1 MLTLSGVRLRR
12 GPQVLIDGATCS
24 IFRGEKAGI
33 VGRNGCGKSTL
44 LALIRGDLAPDAG
57 EYRAPPNLAIAT
69 VAQELPDSGATLVE
83 YIRGGDLELAQL
95 EGQME
100 GQMEGEPPADC
111 LEQSA
116 TPRAAARG
124 GLEGA
129 KPRMGGVTAS
139 AVPLL
144 AGDAAAGARLA
155 MLHAEYDRLGGYAS
169 RSRAAQLAAGLGFA
183 PGDLERP
190 VRQFS
195 GGLQM
200 RANLARALMRRSDVL
215 LLDEPTNHLDLD
227 AVLWLEGWLQSYPG
241 TLLLVS
247 HDREFLDGVVSRILH
262 IEAGRLRSYAGNYS
276 AFETQ
281 RAAEAER
288 TQAMLASQQRERARV
303 ESFVTRFRAQASK
316 ARQVQSRMKWLA
328 RLPEIAPLHLE
339 EGFEW
344 EFAPPEKLPRPLLT
358 LEHVAAGYGERRV
371 LGDVSLTVS
380 PGDRIGI
387 LGRNGAGK
395 STLMRVLA
403 GQLQPLAGGMETAPD
418 LATGFF
424 AQLELEHLDA
434 DGTALAELERRGG
447 PEQAR
452 WSELE
457 RRNHL
462 GRFGFRGDR
471 VFEPTRQF
479 SGGERARLALA
490 ILVARKPN
498 LLLLDE
504 PTNHLDLDMRHA
516 LLVALQ
522 DFAGAVVIVSH
533 DRALLRGACDSFLLV
548 ARGAVAAFEGDLEDY
563 AAWLARGT
571 GDSQAQSHAQA
582 TGESESLAA
591 PSRREQRRLEAEARN
606 RLTPLRTEQ
615 RKLESLLERL
625 TGERSDIESRLADPA
640 TYAAA
645 SAEEQRRLGA
655 RHGELSREISA
666 LEERWL
672 EVASTLETAEAA
684 ADRG

>member
-1 MLTLSGVRLRR
+1 MLTLAEVRLRR
-12 GPQVLIDGATCS
+12 GPQVLIDGASCS
-24 IFRGEKAGI
+24 IFRGEKVGI
-33 VGRNGCGKSTL
+33 VGRNGCGKSTV
-44 LALIRGDLAPDAG
+44 LALIRGELAPDAG
-57 EYRAPPNLAIAT
+57 EYRAPPGLAIAA
-69 VAQELPDSGATLVE
+69 VAQELPATESTLVE
-83 YIRGGDLELAQL
+83 YVAGGDLELAAL
-95 EGQME
+95 EAQIPAAE
-100 GQMEGEPPADC
+100 G
-111 LEQSA
+111 
-116 TPRAAARG
+116 T
-124 GLEGA
+124 
-129 KPRMGGVTAS
+129 
-139 AVPLL
+139 
-144 AGDAAAGARLA
+144 RLA
-155 MLHAEYDRLGGYAS
+155 DLHAEYDRLGGYAA

-183 PGDLERP
+183 PDDLERP
-190 VRQFS
+190 VGQFS

-227 AVLWLEGWLQSYPG
+227 AVLWLENWLQSYAG

-247 HDREFLDGVVSRILH
+247 HDREFLDGVVGRILH
-262 IEAGRLRSYAGNYS
+262 IEAGRLRSYAGDYS

-281 RAAEAER
+281 RAAAAER
-288 TQAMLASQQRERARV
+288 TQAMLASQARERARV

-328 RLPEIAPLHLE
+328 RLPDIASLHLE

-344 EFAPPEKLPRPLLT
+344 EFAAPAKLPRPLLT
-358 LEHVAAGYGERRV
+358 LEHAAAGYGDRRV
-371 LGDVSLTVS
+371 LSDVSLSVS

-403 GQLQPLAGGMETAPD
+403 AQLQPLAGTLEAAPD
-418 LATGFF
+418 VATGFF

-452 WSELE
+452 WGELD

-522 DFAGAVVIVSH
+522 DFAGAVVVVSH
-533 DRALLRGACDSFLLV
+533 DRALLRGACDRFLLV
-548 ARGAVAAFEGDLEDY
+548 ANGAVAPFDGDLEDY
-563 AAWLARGT
+563 AGWLARSSDAPPEAG
-571 GDSQAQSHAQA
+571 
-582 TGESESLAA
+582 SEAAAA

-606 RLTPLRTEQ
+606 RLTPLRAEQ
-615 RKLESLLERL
+615 RKLERLLELL
-625 TGERSDIESRLADPA
+625 TAERTGIESRLADPA

-645 SAEEQRRLGA
+645 DADERRRLSA
-655 RHGELSREISA
+655 RHGELALEISTV
-666 LEERWL
+666 EERWL
-672 EVASTLETAEAA
+672 EVASTLETA
-684 ADRG
+684 G

>member
-1 MLTLSGVRLRR
+1 MLTLTDVRLRR

-44 LALIRGDLAPDAG
+44 LALIRGELAPDAG
-57 EYRAPPNLAIAT
+57 EYTAPAGLATAW
-69 VAQELPDSGATLVE
+69 VAQELPETEATLVD
-83 YIRGGDLELAQL
+83 YIRGGDLELAALEAQMADAEAATDGTRLALLHGEFDRL
-95 EGQME
+95 EGY
-100 GQMEGEPPADC
+100 
-111 LEQSA
+111 
-116 TPRAAARG
+116 
-124 GLEGA
+124 GA
-129 KPRMGGVTAS
+129 
-139 AVPLL
+139 
-144 AGDAAAGARLA
+144 
-155 MLHAEYDRLGGYAS
+155 

-183 PGDLERP
+183 PDDLERP
-190 VRQFS
+190 VRRFS

-227 AVLWLEGWLQSYPG
+227 AVLWLEIWLARYAG

-247 HDREFLDGVVSRILH
+247 HDREFLDGVVGRILH

-281 RAAEAER
+281 RAAEAQR
-288 TQAMLASQQRERARV
+288 MQALLASQRRARARV
-303 ESFVTRFRAQASK
+303 ESFVTRFRAQATK
-316 ARQVQSRMKWLA
+316 ARQVQSRLKWLA
-328 RLPEIAPLHLE
+328 RLPDIAPLHLE
-339 EGFEW
+339 HGFEW
-344 EFAPPEKLPRPLLT
+344 EFPAPAKLPRPLLT
-358 LEHVAAGYGERRV
+358 LEHVAAGYGPRQV
-371 LGDVSLTVS
+371 LRDVSLVVS

-403 GQLQPLAGGMETAPD
+403 GLLPPLGGGLESAPD
-418 LATGFF
+418 VATGFF

-434 DGTALAELERRGG
+434 EGTAIGELERRGG
-447 PEQAR
+447 DDQAG
-452 WSELE
+452 WTELE
-457 RRNHL
+457 RRDHL

-516 LLVALQ
+516 LLMALQ
-522 DFAGAVVIVSH
+522 DFPGAVVIVSH
-533 DRALLRGACDSFLLV
+533 DRALLRGACDRFHLV
-548 ARGAVAAFEGDLEDY
+548 ANGAVTPFDGDLEDY
-563 AAWLARGT
+563 AGWLARGT
-571 GDSQAQSHAQA
+571 GAAQA
-582 TGESESLAA
+582 EQPATVA
-591 PSRREQRRLEAEARN
+591 PSRREQRRAQAEARN
-606 RLTPLRTEQ
+606 RLTPLRAQQ
-615 RKLESLLERL
+615 RSLEAQLERL
-625 TGERSDIESRLADPA
+625 TAQRQEIESRLADPA

-645 SAEEQRRLGA
+645 SAEEQRRLSA
-655 RHGELSREISA
+655 RHGELSREIAQLEEQWLEVGSA
-666 LEERWL
+666 LE
-672 EVASTLETAEAA
+672 ASA
-684 ADRG
+684 G

>member
-1 MLTLSGVRLRR
+1 MLTLVEVRLRR
-12 GPQVLIDGATCS
+12 GPQVLIDNATCG
-24 IFRGEKAGI
+24 IFRGEKVGI

-44 LALIRGDLAPDAG
+44 LALIRGELGADAG
-57 EYRAPPNLAIAT
+57 EYRAPPGLAIAA
-69 VAQELPDSGATLVE
+69 VAQELPATDATLVA
-83 YIRGGDLELAQL
+83 YVAGGDLELAAL
-95 EGQME
+95 EARIPAAE
-100 GQMEGEPPADC
+100 G
-111 LEQSA
+111 S
-116 TPRAAARG
+116 
-124 GLEGA
+124 
-129 KPRMGGVTAS
+129 
-139 AVPLL
+139 
-144 AGDAAAGARLA
+144 RLA
-155 MLHAEYDRLGGYAS
+155 MLHAEYDRMGGYAA

-183 PGDLERP
+183 ADDLERP

-227 AVLWLEGWLQSYPG
+227 AVLWLESWLQSYAG

-247 HDREFLDGVVSRILH
+247 HDREFLDGVVGRILH

-281 RAAEAER
+281 RVAEAQR
-288 TQAMLASQQRERARV
+288 TQAMLASQARERARV
-303 ESFVTRFRAQASK
+303 ASFVTRFRAQASK

-328 RLPEIAPLHLE
+328 RLPDIAPLHLE
-339 EGFEW
+339 AGFEW
-344 EFAPPEKLPRPLLT
+344 EFAAPAKLPRPLLT
-358 LEHVAAGYGERRV
+358 LEHAAAGYGDRRV
-371 LGDVSLTVS
+371 LSDVSLSVS

-403 GQLQPLAGGMETAPD
+403 AQLRPLAGTMEAAPD
-418 LATGFF
+418 VATGFF

-434 DGTALAELERRGG
+434 DATALAELERRGG

-452 WSELE
+452 WSEPE

-490 ILVARKPN
+490 ILVARQPN

-522 DFAGAVVIVSH
+522 DFAGAVVVVSH
-533 DRALLRGACDSFLLV
+533 DRALLRGACDRFLLV
-548 ARGAVAAFEGDLEDY
+548 ANGGLIAFDGDLEDY
-563 AAWLARGT
+563 AAWLARGS
-571 GDSQAQSHAQA
+571 DAPRE
-582 TGESESLAA
+582 ESAEEAA
-591 PSRREQRRLEAEARN
+591 GPSRRAQRRLEAEARN
-606 RLTPLRTEQ
+606 RLTPLRAEQ
-615 RKLESLLERL
+615 RKLERRLELLTAERA
-625 TGERSDIESRLADPA
+625 TVECRLADPA

-645 SAEEQRRLGA
+645 GADEQRRLSA
-655 RHGELSREISA
+655 RHGELVREISA
-666 LEERWL
+666 VEERWL
-672 EVASTLETAEAA
+672 QVAATLETA
-684 ADRG
+684 G

>member
-1 MLTLSGVRLRR
+1 MLALAEVRLRR
-12 GPQVLIDGATCS
+12 GPQVLIDGATCG
-24 IFRGEKAGI
+24 IFRGEKVGI

-44 LALIRGDLAPDAG
+44 LALIRGELAPDAG
-57 EYRAPPNLAIAT
+57 EYRAPPGLAIAA
-69 VAQELPDSGATLVE
+69 VAQELPETEATLVA
-83 YIRGGDLELAQL
+83 YVAGGDLELTALEAQIPAA
-95 EGQME
+95 EG
-100 GQMEGEPPADC
+100 
-111 LEQSA
+111 
-116 TPRAAARG
+116 T
-124 GLEGA
+124 
-129 KPRMGGVTAS
+129 
-139 AVPLL
+139 
-144 AGDAAAGARLA
+144 RLA
-155 MLHAEYDRLGGYAS
+155 MLHAEYDRLGGYVA

-183 PGDLERP
+183 PDDLERP
-190 VRQFS
+190 VRHFS

-227 AVLWLEGWLQSYPG
+227 AVLWLESWLKSYPG

-247 HDREFLDGVVSRILH
+247 HDREFLDGVVGRILH

-288 TQAMLASQQRERARV
+288 TQAMLASQARERARV
-303 ESFVTRFRAQASK
+303 EGFVTRFRAQASK

-328 RLPEIAPLHLE
+328 RLPDIAPLHLE
-339 EGFEW
+339 DGFEW
-344 EFAPPEKLPRPLLT
+344 EFAAPTKLPRPLLT
-358 LEHVAAGYGERRV
+358 LEHVAAGYGDRRV
-371 LGDVSLTVS
+371 LSDVSLSVS

-403 GQLQPLAGGMETAPD
+403 AQLRPLAGTMEAAPD
-418 LATGFF
+418 VATGFF

-434 DGTALAELERRGG
+434 DGTAFAELERRGG

-452 WSELE
+452 WSELD

-522 DFAGAVVIVSH
+522 DFAGAVVVVSH
-533 DRALLRGACDSFLLV
+533 DRALLRGACDRFLLV
-548 ARGAVAAFEGDLEDY
+548 ADGAVAAFDGDLEDY
-563 AAWLARGT
+563 AAWLARGSDAPQED
-571 GDSQAQSHAQA
+571 GSEAAA
-582 TGESESLAA
+582 T

-606 RLTPLRTEQ
+606 RLTPLRAEQ
-615 RKLESLLERL
+615 RKLERRLELLIAER
-625 TGERSDIESRLADPA
+625 TSIESRLADPS

-645 SAEEQRRLGA
+645 DAAEQRRLSA
-655 RHGELSREISA
+655 RHGELALEIA
-666 LEERWL
+666 TVEERWL
-672 EVASTLETAEAA
+672 EVASTLETA
-684 ADRG
+684 G

>member
-1 MLTLSGVRLRR
+1 VLTLSEVRLRR
-12 GPQVLIDGATCS
+12 GPQILIDAATCS
-24 IFRGEKAGI
+24 LFRGEKVGI

-44 LALIRGDLAPDAG
+44 LALIRAELAPDAG
-57 EYRAPPNLAIAT
+57 EYRAPPGLAIAA
-69 VAQELPDSGATLVE
+69 VAQELPATDAALVD
-83 YIRGGDLELAQL
+83 YIRSGDLELAAL
-95 EGQME
+95 EAQIHAAHAAAG
-100 GQMEGEPPADC
+100 GELAGSAAAPAD
-111 LEQSA
+111 
-116 TPRAAARG
+116 
-124 GLEGA
+124 
-129 KPRMGGVTAS
+129 
-139 AVPLL
+139 
-144 AGDAAAGARLA
+144 GARLA
-155 MLHAEYDRLGGYAS
+155 MLHADYDHLGGYAA

-183 PGDLERP
+183 PDDLERP
-190 VRQFS
+190 VRLFS

-227 AVLWLEGWLQSYPG
+227 AVLWLESWLKSYAG

-247 HDREFLDGVVSRILH
+247 HDREFLDGVVGRILH
-262 IEAGRLRSYAGNYS
+262 IEAARLRSYAGNYS

-281 RAAEAER
+281 RAAAAER

-316 ARQVQSRMKWLA
+316 ARQVQSRLKWLA
-328 RLPEIAPLHLE
+328 RLPEMAALHLE

-344 EFAPPEKLPRPLLT
+344 AFATPTKLPRPLLT
-358 LEHVAAGYGERRV
+358 LDHVAAGYGGRRV
-371 LGDVSLTVS
+371 LHDVALSVS

-403 GQLQPLAGGMETAPD
+403 GQLPPLAGSLEAAPD
-418 LATGFF
+418 VATGFF

-434 DGTALAELERRGG
+434 EGTAMGELERRGG
-447 PEQAR
+447 AEQAR
-452 WSELE
+452 WTELE
-457 RRNHL
+457 RRTHL
-462 GRFGFRGDR
+462 GRFGFRDER

-533 DRALLRGACDSFLLV
+533 ERALLRGACDRFLLV
-548 ARGAVAAFEGDLEDY
+548 CGGAVTPFEGDLEDY
-563 AAWLARGT
+563 AAWLARGST
-571 GDSQAQSHAQA
+571 EAVP
-582 TGESESLAA
+582 LAVPGGGPPGPRFRA
-591 PSRREQRRLEAEARN
+591 RALAGIEDTLSVLDEGSPARPSRREQRRLEAAARN
-606 RLTPLRTEQ
+606 RLTPLRAEQ
-615 RKLESLLERL
+615 RRLEAHLGRL
-625 TGERSDIESRLADPA
+625 TAERDDIESRLADPA

-645 SAEEQRRLGA
+645 TGEEQRRLSA
-655 RHGELSREISA
+655 RHGELTREIA
-666 LEERWL
+666 TVEERWL
-672 EVASTLETAEAA
+672 EVASALEAP
-684 ADRG
+684 G

>member
-1 MLTLSGVRLRR
+1 MLTLADVRLRR
-12 GPQVLIDGATCS
+12 GPQVLIDAATCS
-24 IFRGEKAGI
+24 IFRGEKVGI

-44 LALIRGDLAPDAG
+44 LALIRGELAPDAG
-57 EYRAPPNLAIAT
+57 EYRAPPGLAVAS
-69 VAQELPDSGATLVE
+69 VAQELPHTDAALVD
-83 YIRGGDLELAQL
+83 YIRGGDLELAAL
-95 EGQME
+95 E
-100 GQMEGEPPADC
+100 
-111 LEQSA
+111 
-116 TPRAAARG
+116 ARIAQAESDG
-124 GLEGA
+124 DGTRLGA
-129 KPRMGGVTAS
+129 
-139 AVPLL
+139 
-144 AGDAAAGARLA
+144 
-155 MLHAEYDRLGGYAS
+155 LHAEFEHLAGYSA

-183 PGDLERP
+183 AVDGERP

-227 AVLWLEGWLQSYPG
+227 AVLWLESWLQSYPG

-247 HDREFLDGVVSRILH
+247 HDREFLDGVVGRILH
-262 IEAGRLRSYAGNYS
+262 IEGARLRAYTGNYS

-288 TQAMLASQQRERARV
+288 TQAALAAQQRERARV
-303 ESFVTRFRAQASK
+303 ASFVARFRAQATK
-316 ARQVQSRMKWLA
+316 ARQVQSRIKWLA
-328 RLPEIAPLHLE
+328 RLPQIAEAHLE

-344 EFAPPEKLPRPLLT
+344 EFAAPAKLPRPLLT
-358 LEHVAAGYGERRV
+358 LESTAAGYGDRRV
-371 LGDVSLTVS
+371 LCDVSLDVS

-395 STLMRVLA
+395 SALMRVLA
-403 GQLQPLAGGMETAPD
+403 GQLQPLAGRIDTAPD
-418 LATGFF
+418 VATGFF

-434 DGTALAELERRGG
+434 DGSALAELERRGG

-452 WSELE
+452 WTELE

-548 ARGAVAAFEGDLEDY
+548 ANSAVTPFDGDLEDY
-563 AAWLARGT
+563 AAWLARGA
-571 GDSQAQSHAQA
+571 GAPPVEDALDPDAA
-582 TGESESLAA
+582 AA

-606 RLTPLRTEQ
+606 RLTPLRAEQ
-615 RKLESLLERL
+615 RKLEKLLEQL
-625 TGERSDIESRLADPA
+625 TVERQQIESRLADPA
-640 TYAAA
+640 TYAATTV
-645 SAEEQRRLGA
+645 EEQRRLRA
-655 RHGELSREISA
+655 RHAELSQEIPA
-666 LEERWL
+666 IEERWL
-672 EVASTLETAEAA
+672 DVAATLEAA
-684 ADRG
+684 G

>member
-1 MLTLSGVRLRR
+1 MLTLAEVRLRR
-12 GPQVLIDGATCS
+12 GPQVLIDGASCS
-24 IFRGEKAGI
+24 IFRGEKVGI

-44 LALIRGDLAPDAG
+44 LALIRGELAPDAG
-57 EYRAPPNLAIAT
+57 EYRAPPGLRVAA
-69 VAQELPDSGATLVE
+69 VAQELPETEATLVD
-83 YIRGGDLELAQL
+83 YVAGGDLELAALAAQIPAA
-95 EGQME
+95 EG
-100 GQMEGEPPADC
+100 
-111 LEQSA
+111 
-116 TPRAAARG
+116 T
-124 GLEGA
+124 
-129 KPRMGGVTAS
+129 
-139 AVPLL
+139 
-144 AGDAAAGARLA
+144 RLA
-155 MLHAEYDRLGGYAS
+155 NLHAEYDRLGGYAA

-183 PGDLERP
+183 PDDLERP

-227 AVLWLEGWLQSYPG
+227 AVLWLESWLKSYAG

-247 HDREFLDGVVSRILH
+247 HDREFLDGVVGRILH
-262 IEAGRLRSYAGNYS
+262 IEAGSLRSYAGNYS

-281 RAAEAER
+281 RAAAAER
-288 TQAMLASQQRERARV
+288 TQAMLAGQARERARV

-328 RLPEIAPLHLE
+328 RLPDIAPLHLE

-344 EFAPPEKLPRPLLT
+344 EFAAPAKLPRPLLT
-358 LEHVAAGYGERRV
+358 LEHAAAGYGDRRV
-371 LGDVSLTVS
+371 LSGVSLSVS
-380 PGDRIGI
+380 PGDRIGV

-403 GQLQPLAGGMETAPD
+403 AQLQPLAGGVEAAPD
-418 LATGFF
+418 VAIGFF

-434 DGTALAELERRGG
+434 DSTALAELERRGG
-447 PEQAR
+447 SEQVR
-452 WSELE
+452 WGELE

-522 DFAGAVVIVSH
+522 DFAGAVVVVSH
-533 DRALLRGACDSFLLV
+533 DRALLRGACDRFLLV
-548 ARGAVAAFEGDLEDY
+548 ANGAVTPFDGDLEDY
-563 AAWLARGT
+563 AAWLARGS
-571 GDSQAQSHAQA
+571 DVMQEAA
-582 TGESESLAA
+582 SEAAVA

-615 RKLESLLERL
+615 RKLEHRLELLTAERAA
-625 TGERSDIESRLADPA
+625 IELRLADPA

-645 SAEEQRRLGA
+645 DADEQRRLSA
-655 RHGELSREISA
+655 RHGELALEISA
-666 LEERWL
+666 VEERWL
-672 EVASTLETAEAA
+672 EVASTLETA
-684 ADRG
+684 D

>member
-44 LALIRGDLAPDAG
+44 LALVRGDFAPDAG

-83 YIRGGDLELAQL
+83 YIRSGDLELAQL

-100 GQMEGEPPADC
+100 GDPPAGR
-111 LEQSA
+111 LERSA

-124 GLEGA
+124 GFEGA
-129 KPRMGGVTAS
+129 KPGMGAVTAS

-144 AGDAAAGARLA
+144 AGHAADGARLA
-155 MLHAEYDRLGGYAS
+155 MLHAEYDRQGGYAS

-183 PGDLERP
+183 PEDLERP

-227 AVLWLEGWLQSYPG
+227 AVLWLERWLQSYPG

-247 HDREFLDGVVSRILH
+247 HDREFLDGAVSRILH

-328 RLPEIAPLHLE
+328 RLPEIAPLPLE

-403 GQLQPLAGGMETAPD
+403 GQLQPLAGGMKTAPD

-434 DGTALAELERRGG
+434 DGTALTELERRGG

-452 WSELE
+452 WSELD

-522 DFAGAVVIVSH
+522 DFSGAVVIVSH

-571 GDSQAQSHAQA
+571 GDSQAQSQAQA
-582 TGESESLAA
+582 AGESDSLAA

-625 TGERSDIESRLADPA
+625 TGERRDVEARMADPA

-645 SAEEQRRLGA
+645 SAEEQRRLSA
-655 RHGELSREISA
+655 HHGELSREIAA

-672 EVASTLETAEAA
+672 EVASILETAEAA

>member
-1 MLTLSGVRLRR
+1 MLTLAEVRLRR
-12 GPQVLIDGATCS
+12 GPQVLIDAATCS
-24 IFRGEKAGI
+24 IFRGEKVGI

-44 LALIRGDLAPDAG
+44 LALIRGELAPDAG
-57 EYRAPPNLAIAT
+57 EYRAPPGLAVAS
-69 VAQELPDSGATLVE
+69 VAQELPDTGATLVD
-83 YIRGGDLELAQL
+83 YIRGGDLELRAL
-95 EGQME
+95 EARIAE
-100 GQMEGEPPADC
+100 AEADGDGTR
-111 LEQSA
+111 L
-116 TPRAAARG
+116 
-124 GLEGA
+124 GA
-129 KPRMGGVTAS
+129 
-139 AVPLL
+139 
-144 AGDAAAGARLA
+144 
-155 MLHAEYDRLGGYAS
+155 LHAEYESLAGYSA

-183 PGDLERP
+183 AEDGERP

-227 AVLWLEGWLQSYPG
+227 AVLWLEGWLKSYPG

-247 HDREFLDGVVSRILH
+247 HDREFLDGVVGRIVH
-262 IEAGRLRSYAGNYS
+262 IESARLRAYSGNYS

-288 TQAMLASQQRERARV
+288 TQAALAAQQRERARV
-303 ESFVTRFRAQASK
+303 ESFVARFRAQATK
-316 ARQVQSRMKWLA
+316 ARQVQSRIKWLA
-328 RLPEIAPLHLE
+328 RLPQIAQVHLE

-344 EFAPPEKLPRPLLT
+344 EFAAPAKLPRPLLT
-358 LEHVAAGYGERRV
+358 LEHVAAGYGDRRV
-371 LGDVSLTVS
+371 LCEVTLDVS
-380 PGDRIGI
+380 PGDRIGV

-403 GQLQPLAGGMETAPD
+403 GQLTPLAGHMDSAPD
-418 LATGFF
+418 VATGFF

-447 PEQAR
+447 SQQVR
-452 WSELE
+452 WSELD

-533 DRALLRGACDSFLLV
+533 DRALLRGACDRFLLV
-548 ARGAVAAFEGDLEDY
+548 ANNAVTPFDGDLEDY
-563 AAWLARGT
+563 AAWLARGA
-571 GDSQAQSHAQA
+571 GAPQADGASDSDASTA
-582 TGESESLAA
+582 T
-591 PSRREQRRLEAEARN
+591 SRREQRRLEAEARN
-606 RLTPLRTEQ
+606 RLTPLRAEQ
-615 RKLESLLERL
+615 RSLERL
-625 TGERSDIESRLADPA
+625 LEQLTAERQEIESRLADPA
-640 TYAAA
+640 TYAATTA
-645 SAEEQRRLGA
+645 DEQRRLSA
-655 RHGELSREISA
+655 RHGELSREIPA
-666 LEERWL
+666 VEERWL
-672 EVASTLETAEAA
+672 EVAATLEAA
-684 ADRG
+684 G

>member
-1 MLTLSGVRLRR
+1 MLTLSEVRLRR

-83 YIRGGDLELAQL
+83 YIRGGDLELARL
-95 EGQME
+95 EEQME
-100 GQMEGEPPADC
+100 EEPPADC
-111 LEQSA
+111 LERSA
-116 TPRAAARG
+116 RPSS
-124 GLEGA
+124 
-129 KPRMGGVTAS
+129 AS
-139 AVPLL
+139 RL
-144 AGDAAAGARLA
+144 APPPGGDAADGARLA

-169 RSRAAQLAAGLGFA
+169 RSRGAQLAAGLGFA
-183 PGDLERP
+183 PEDLERP

-227 AVLWLEGWLQSYPG
+227 AVLWLERWLQSYPG

-247 HDREFLDGVVSRILH
+247 HDREFLDGVVDRILH
-262 IEAGRLRSYAGNYS
+262 IEAGHLRSYAGNYS

-344 EFAPPEKLPRPLLT
+344 EFAAPEKLPRPLLT
-358 LEHVAAGYGERRV
+358 LEHVAAGYGDRRV
-371 LGDVSLTVS
+371 LGDVSLSVS

-403 GQLQPLAGGMETAPD
+403 GQLQPLAGRVEAAPD
-418 LATGFF
+418 VATGFF

-447 PEQAR
+447 PGQAR

-533 DRALLRGACDSFLLV
+533 DRALLRGACDSFNLV
-548 ARGAVAAFEGDLEDY
+548 AHGGVAAFEGDLEDY
-563 AAWLARGT
+563 AAWLARGA
-571 GDSQAQSHAQA
+571 GDAQAQAA
-582 TGESESLAA
+582 VESESLAT

-606 RLTPLRTEQ
+606 RLTPLRAEQ
-615 RKLESLLERL
+615 RNLETLLERL
-625 TGERSDIESRLADPA
+625 TGERRDIESRLADPA

-645 SAEEQRRLGA
+645 PAEEQRRLSA
-655 RHGELSREISA
+655 RHGELSREIGT

-672 EVASTLETAEAA
+672 EVASTLEAA
-684 ADRG
+684 GQ